1 MDLLDLIPAYGLD
14 GKPLAENSWTKL
26 GRLPRKEEID
36 NCLTTDEM
44 ILEGKAILRDGRK
57 VTFNER
63 KS

>member
-1 MDLLDLIPAYGLD
+1 MYLLDLIPAYGLD
-14 GKPLAENSWTKL
+14 GKPLAEKDWTKL

-36 NCLTTDEM
+36 NSLTTDEM

-63 KS
+63 KP